1 MLRLLRAY
9 LKLLRSSVRRRRTKV
24 SLTHLQQPRTHH
36 HTHPYCLRLFVN
48 KDRDF
53 PKFGKLTPSLTLHSR
68 ATRVSGSPFL
78 VARQTTTDHI
88 SDPSCTMSAGG
99 DELPAARPLSTSVNN
114 ELINPLH
121 DDATAKATRTRAA
134 SCGVQGLSPSLSP
147 PVGRAHS
154 ARSNSRSER
163 SERVKR
169 LTSLKNVSAAA
180 VAAQQDYIGRS
191 TPTCTHHPPSTT
203 QVTIEMA
210 DTAQSSSFAASVSSN
225 GYKRSTSG
233 GRPGSDSETK
243 TDDTSVGDTA
253 EGSTRQKA
261 TPDKSLP
268 RRHTVDI
275 PRGTA
280 VISFPRFLR
289 AAENYHGVTA

>member
-1 MLRLLRAY
+1 
-9 LKLLRSSVRRRRTKV
+9 
-24 SLTHLQQPRTHH
+24 
-36 HTHPYCLRLFVN
+36 
-48 KDRDF
+48 
-53 PKFGKLTPSLTLHSR
+53 
-68 ATRVSGSPFL
+68 
-78 VARQTTTDHI
+78 
-88 SDPSCTMSAGG
+88 MSAGG
-99 DELPAARPLSTSVNN
+99 DELPAARPLSTSGNN

-121 DDATAKATRTRAA
+121 GDATAKATRTRAA

-169 LTSLKNVSAAA
+169 LTSLKNVSTAA
-180 VAAQQDYIGRS
+180 VAAQQDIGRS

-243 TDDTSVGDTA
+243 TDDTA
-253 EGSTRQKA
+253 FEGSTRQKA
-261 TPDKSLP
+261 TPDISLP